1 MHLSRLI
8 NPLLTRIP
16 KKQLQPNE
24 RTFIGKMIRGNTN
37 DLPRKNIHLEDE
49 NFFKLIKKFNH
60 NIEGKSL
67 ITYSPFEDC
76 SNNINSKTINIKLR
90 DVNYISP
97 LHTLIYVSDAK
108 RDIHNL
114 EISPWIRIDNSSA
127 IVFEAFLQEEGRADK
142 IEFGLNCIIESISN
156 LKKDEEIRGI
166 SFNKNK

>member
-8 NPLLTRIP
+8 TPLLTRIP

-49 NFFKLIKKFNH
+49 NFFRLIKKFNH
-60 NIEGKSL
+60 NIEAKSL
-67 ITYSPFEDC
+67 ITYSPFEDF
-76 SNNINSKTINIKLR
+76 SRNTDLAPINIKLC
-90 DVNYISP
+90 DVKNITP
-97 LHTLIYVSDAK
+97 RHILKYVSDNK
-108 RDIHNL
+108 GSIYNL
-114 EISPWIRIDNSSA
+114 GISPWIRINYSSA

-142 IEFGLNCIIESISN
+142 IKVGLKCRIESISN
-156 LKKDEEIRGI
+156 LKKNEEIRGI